1 MSVAASVKGGGER
14 SPELVASFA
23 DRAHFESAV
32 TALKAAGFRHE
43 DLSVLSSHQALEA
56 AEPQVKS
63 WSELLSA
70 MVGEVK
76 YVGPLS
82 AAGFIWLATGPVGAA
97 LAAVIAAGVGGVAVK
112 EFLDEISALP
122 DTDAFKKALEAGDV
136 LLWVRA
142 GEARRQADARA
153 ILEASGA
160 RHVEM
165 MRPAAR

>member
-1 MSVAASVKGGGER
+1 MAAGIKSSRDG

-32 TALKAAGFRHE
+32 KALKAAGFRHE

-56 AEPQVKS
+56 AEPQVKN
-63 WSELLSA
+63 WGELLSA
-70 MVGEVK
+70 LVGEVK

-112 EFLDEISALP
+112 EFLDEIAALP

-142 GEARRQADARA
+142 SEQQRQADARS
-153 ILEASGA
+153 ILESNGA
-160 RHVEM
+160 RHIEM